1 MSDARKARLSAKL
14 DTLDARLD
22 RVAARR
28 RAQRSMEDRV
38 AELEARLYELLEASG
53 KGHVVYQRNGG
64 TQSKADVLR
73 LPEEGAR

>member
-14 DTLDARLD
+14 DTLEARID

-28 RAQRSMEDRV
+28 RARRSMEERV
-38 AELEARLYELLEASG
+38 GELEARLYELLEASG
-53 KGHVVYQRNGG
+53 KGHVAAQRNGG
-64 TQSKADVLR
+64 TQTKADVLR